1 MFNFAGNS
9 RPLNAANI
17 MSLHSTNPGTGA
29 TPAAGTE
36 LTAAP
41 YERKTCAFGAPTAQG
56 TAARSVLT
64 ATVQF
69 PLDLT
74 TNQTVGFI
82 GLWEDTTYLG
92 YIAADEPVEFAGT
105 ATARSCN
112 VVPSG
117 GSFNTVLVRDNL

>member
-1 MFNFAGNS
+1 
-9 RPLNAANI
+9 
-17 MSLHSTNPGTGA
+17 
-29 TPAAGTE
+29 E

-117 GSFNTVLVRDNL
+117 GS

>member
-9 RPLNAANI
+9 RPLNAANL
-17 MSLHSTNPGTGA
+17 MSLHSTNPGVGP
-29 TPAAGTE
+29 TPAAGSE
-36 LTAAP
+36 LTAEP
-41 YERKTCAFGAPTAQG
+41 YERKSCVFNAPAAQG
-56 TAARSVLT
+56 TAARSVLN

-82 GLWEDTTYLG
+82 GLWEGSTYLG
-92 YIAADEPVEFAGT
+92 YIAAAELLEFTGT

-112 VVPSG
+112 VQAA
-117 GSFNTVLVRDNL
+117 TTMLVRDNPQ